1 MNYEREL
8 FLEEIRQS
16 QKDILVFKS
25 KIEEL
30 IEEKESALKEKT
42 EFSDL
47 LKREKSRSDKLDR

>member
-47 LKREKSRSDKLDR
+47 LKGEKSRSDKLDR